1 MLQSAPGVQACY
13 LTEVYFACLG
23 QAKFN
28 KFTRESTGANIPLS
42 QGGWGLGD
50 NCLELD
56 LNFIRFQ
63 FPALTEG
70 AHDVQLQTSNGQFR
84 ITRALMSTDIEV
96 LNLDGPNARCSFI
109 NANAVG
115 AISDWVGA
123 GHSVVCIA
131 NND

>member
-1 MLQSAPGVQACY
+1 VFQSAPSIQASY
-13 LTEVYFACLG
+13 LPELYFAYLG

-28 KFTRESTGANIPLS
+28 KLTRELIGANIPLS
-42 QGGWGLGD
+42 EGGWGLGD

-56 LNFIRFQ
+56 LNFILFH

-70 AHDVQLQTSNGQFR
+70 AHDVLLQTSNGQFT

-109 NANAVG
+109 NAIAVG